1 MSNFRIVGNLEGINV
16 RECETCDKFI
26 IYSDDDS
33 DKVHVCEKCNDF
45 WCNKCKDAKVC
56 NICNEK
62 GCQSCMRKCLL
73 CRKNFC
79 PEKCQGKIRVYV
91 NGNIEMGHCS
101 KC

>member
-1 MSNFRIVGNLEGINV
+1 MSDIRIVGNLEGINV

-33 DKVHVCEKCNDF
+33 GKVHDCGRCGEFYCDE
-45 WCNKCKDAKVC
+45 CKDVKIC
-56 NICNEK
+56 RICNEK
-62 GCQSCMRKCLL
+62 GCSSCIVRCRL

-79 PEKCQGKIRVYV
+79 PGKCQGKIRIYYDGSV
-91 NGNIEMGHCS
+91 EMGHCS